1 MRHWLRKRAAF
12 TRPNLGTA
20 MRMSKT
26 FAVST
31 YSGGVRRIDSIC
43 TEPALRS
50 FFSFA
55 RLTRIS
61 FARRSA
67 SIR

>member
-1 MRHWLRKRAAF
+1 
-12 TRPNLGTA
+12 

-31 YSGGVRRIDSIC
+31 YSGGLRRIVSIC
-43 TEPALRS
+43 AEPAFRS
-50 FFSFA
+50 FFNLA